1 MFKPL
6 GLYIGLRYIRAKR
19 RNQFISF
26 ISFASMAGIAIGVT
40 VLITVMSVM
49 NGFVTEFRERILGM
63 ASHVTIS
70 GYEGELKDW
79 RKVADQVIEKHPD
92 VVGVAPYIRAE
103 GMLTYGEEVSGTIIR
118 GILPSD
124 EPEVS
129 NVWEKMN
136 KGQISDLQA
145 GDYNI
150 ILGKGLARNLGVSMG
165 DKVTMVTPQ
174 AMSTPAGILPRL
186 KRFTVVGE
194 FEVGHNDFDTA
205 MAFIH
210 IDDAAKLFRYKSG
223 VSGVRLKLNDL
234 FQAPFVRQSLSREL
248 PGLYWLSDWT
258 LQYAN
263 FFRAVNYEKR
273 MMFFILLLIILI
285 AVFNLLASLVMAVTD
300 KQADIAILRTLGV
313 KPITIS
319 SIFVTQGATIG
330 IIGIIFGL
338 IGGLSLAHNV
348 EPAIAFLES
357 MFGIEF
363 MPADVYYISDF
374 PTEIRISDI
383 QNTIV
388 AAFILSLVFSVIPA
402 WIASRTQPAEALRY
416 E

>member
-6 GLYIGLRYIRAKR
+6 ELFIGLRYIRARR

-26 ISFASMAGIAIGVT
+26 ISFASMAGIAIGVM

-63 ASHVTIS
+63 ASHVTVS
-70 GYEGELKDW
+70 GYEGALKDW
-79 RKVADQVIEKHPD
+79 KKVASKVIELHPD
-92 VVGVAPYIRAE
+92 VIGVAPYIRAE
-103 GMLTYGEEVSGTIIR
+103 GMLTYGQEVSGTIIR

-129 NVWEKMN
+129 NVWEKM
-136 KGQISDLQA
+136 KMGQITDLKS
-145 GDYNI
+145 GEFNI
-150 ILGKGLARNLGVSMG
+150 ILGKGLARNLGIAMG

-186 KRFTVVGE
+186 KRFTVVGI

-210 IDDAAKLFRYKSG
+210 IDDAAKLFRYQDG
-223 VSGVRLKLNDL
+223 VSGIRLKLQDL
-234 FQAPFVRQSLSREL
+234 FQAPFVRQALSRDL

-263 FFRAVNYEKR
+263 FFRAVNLEKR

-285 AVFNLLASLVMAVTD
+285 AAFNLLASLIMAVTD

-313 KPITIS
+313 KPRSIS
-319 SIFVTQGATIG
+319 NIFITQGAVIG
-330 IIGIIFGL
+330 VIGIIFGL
-338 IGGLSLAHNV
+338 IGGISLSLNV
-348 EPAIAFLES
+348 DTTITTIERL
-357 MFGIEF
+357 FGIEF

-383 QNTIV
+383 MNTVIW
-388 AAFILSLVFSVIPA
+388 AFSLSLVFSAIPA

>member
-6 GLYIGLRYIRAKR
+6 GLFIGLRYIRAKR

-26 ISFASMAGIAIGVT
+26 ISFASMAGIALGVT

-79 RKVADQVIEKHPD
+79 RKVAEQVVQKHPD
-92 VVGVAPYIRAE
+92 VIGVAPYIRAE
-103 GMLTYGEEVSGTIIR
+103 GMLTYGEEVSGTLIR

-129 NVWEKMN
+129 NVWEKMK
-136 KGQISDLQA
+136 KGQISDLKS
-145 GDYNI
+145 GEYNI

-210 IDDAAKLFRYKSG
+210 IDDAAKLFRYQDG
-223 VSGVRLKLNDL
+223 VSGIRLKLNDL

-273 MMFFILLLIILI
+273 MMFLILLLIIFI
-285 AVFNLLASLVMAVTD
+285 AVFNLMASLVMAVTD

-313 KPITIS
+313 KPLTIS
-319 SIFVTQGATIG
+319 SIFITQGATIG
-330 IIGIIFGL
+330 FIGILFGL

-348 EPAIAFLES
+348 EAAIAFLENLFS
-357 MFGIEF
+357 IEF

-383 QNTIV
+383 QNTV
-388 AAFILSLVFSVIPA
+388 VSAFLLSLVFSVIPA